1 MKPSPGHVYLHVP
14 FCRSHCPYCDY
25 PVCADSA
32 PDLEGWLRAV
42 GEELR
47 LLGAGALRDTPLD
60 TLLVGGGTPST
71 LGPGLGAGIRD
82 ILGDERLEGIGEW
95 TVEVNPEDVTPAL
108 LREWRDVGVTRLSV
122 GVQSLEGDIL
132 EWLGRRHSPDVA
144 RRALD
149 DIRGSDFPSW
159 SVDML
164 YGLPVT
170 SRDSPLRSVREMI
183 DMGVPGVS
191 LYELLIEPGAPGAE
205 SMGAE
210 LADSDARAAQYGELV
225 ALLKSEGYEWTEMT
239 ACALPGHHG
248 LHMAAVLRGEPVL
261 GLGPGANTRARGQ
274 ARWNL
279 RDWHSY
285 MVATAEGRLP
295 LAGEEVLDAS
305 EMRLEA
311 LWSGLR
317 LAEGVPRTML
327 TAEGR
332 MLAED
337 WAGLG
342 LAHRDHER
350 LRLTPEGW
358 MRLDDLVLRL
368 EATFREGDAG
378 VRLRG
383 PKEVRP

>member
-1 MKPSPGHVYLHVP
+1 MRPAPRHVYLHVP

-32 PDLEGWLRAV
+32 PDIESWLRAV
-42 GEELR
+42 GEEFR
-47 LLGAGALRDTPLD
+47 LLGEGALRDAPLD

-71 LGPGLGAGIRD
+71 LGPGLAAGIRD
-82 ILGDERLEGIGEW
+82 ILGEERLEGIGEW
-95 TVEVNPEDVTPAL
+95 TVEVNPEDVTPGL
-108 LREWRDVGVTRLSV
+108 LREWREVGVTRLSV
-122 GVQSLEGDIL
+122 GVQSLDRDTL
-132 EWLGRRHSPDVA
+132 EWLGRRHSPEVA
-144 RRALD
+144 RQALD
-149 DIRGSDFPSW
+149 DIRGAGFPGW
-159 SVDML
+159 SVDLL

-170 SRDSPLRSVREMI
+170 SRDSSLRSAREMI
-183 DMGVPGVS
+183 ELGVPGVS
-191 LYELLIEPGAPGAE
+191 LFELHIESGAPGTEAM
-205 SMGAE
+205 SAE
-210 LADSDARAAQYGELV
+210 LADSDTRAAQYFELV
-225 ALLKSEGYEWTEMT
+225 ELLRAGGYEWTEMT
-239 ACALPGHHG
+239 ACALPGHQG

-261 GLGPGANTRARGQ
+261 GLGPGAHTRARGQ

-285 MVATAEGRLP
+285 MVAAAEGRLP
-295 LAGEEVLDAS
+295 LAGEEVLDAG
-305 EMRLEA
+305 EVRLEA

-332 MLAED
+332 TLAER

-342 LAHRDHER
+342 LAHRDRER

-368 EATFREGDAG
+368 DATFRDGDAG
-378 VRLRG
+378 VPLRG
-383 PKEVRP
+383 PKEV